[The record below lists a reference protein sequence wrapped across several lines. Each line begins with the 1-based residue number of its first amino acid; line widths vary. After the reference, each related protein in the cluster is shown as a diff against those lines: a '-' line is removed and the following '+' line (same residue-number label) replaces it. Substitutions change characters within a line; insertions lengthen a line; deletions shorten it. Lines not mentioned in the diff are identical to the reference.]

1 MLVSFCSKPTS
12 YPRRSIQLLGVAVTI
27 RVAGEYHDALS
38 RGLLYPRMAEAPF
51 LVHVEEFHV
60 ILLGYVI
67 EKTLSSFFV
76 KIEIALII
84 S

>member
-1 MLVSFCSKPTS
+1 
-12 YPRRSIQLLGVAVTI
+12 
-27 RVAGEYHDALS
+27 
-38 RGLLYPRMAEAPF
+38 MAEAPF